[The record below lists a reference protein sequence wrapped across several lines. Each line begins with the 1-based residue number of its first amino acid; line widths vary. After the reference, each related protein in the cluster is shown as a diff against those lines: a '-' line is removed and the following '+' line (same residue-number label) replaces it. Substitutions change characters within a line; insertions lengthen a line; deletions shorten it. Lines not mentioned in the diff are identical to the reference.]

1 MKNVV
6 DHKNSTLYALSDAGA
21 TKEWIQLQL
30 KDKEAIERIKIVYGS
45 DCCGEDMPKMES
57 RVGDNEVTTDN
68 YEKMLKENYLCDKH
82 GNMEKQNEK
91 TDENLAEKEEN
102 VQTDKT
108 TRKLNEQRHIE
119 NPNKILVI
127 ACSTPVTGK
136 YVTIQMT
143 DKNVKKVDIAEV
155 KIYGPIIGN
164 YRILHFSSNHNYY
177 ILPSNSAVS

>member
-45 DCCGEDMPKMES
+45 DCFGEDMPKMES

-119 NPNKILVI
+119 NSNKILVI

-164 YRILHFSSNHNYY
+164 YRILHFSSNHNY
-177 ILPSNSAVS
+177 